1 MKLAIV
7 TDSSAYLNERIK
19 DHKDLFIIPIPVVI
33 DGQPFEEGVNI
44 QEDEFYR
51 LLNQSQEFPTTSQ
64 PVLGEVISLY
74 QDIQAKGYDTI
85 LSIHLSEGISGFVRT
100 LHTIK
105 DELKGLTIV
114 PYDSTITS
122 VPMGYMVEK
131 ALELKDQ
138 GNNLDEIIAG
148 ADRIRDTTNAYII
161 VDDLNN
167 LVRGGRLTNGAAII
181 GGLLKIK
188 PVLTFTDGKIVLYEK
203 IRSLKKALQRTE
215 EIIGQ
220 HRQDSAEELRLYVI
234 HANNLELAQVEYDKL
249 KQQYPDAVI
258 EIGSFG
264 PVIGTHLG
272 DKAVALGVAGM

>member
-19 DHKDLFIIPIPVVI
+19 EHKDLFIIPIPVVI

-74 QDIQAKGYDTI
+74 QEIQAKGYDTI

-105 DELKGLTIV
+105 DELDGLTII

-122 VPMGYMVEK
+122 LPMGYMVEK

-138 GNNLDEIIAG
+138 GKNLDEIIAG
-148 ADRIRDTTNAYII
+148 VDHIRDTTNAYII

-188 PVLTFTDGKIVLYEK
+188 PVLTFTEGKIVLYEK

-220 HRQDSAEELRLYVI
+220 HRQESPEELRLYVI

-272 DKAVALGVAGM
+272 DKAVALGVSGM

>member
-33 DGQPFEEGVNI
+33 DGQPFEEGVDI
-44 QEDEFYR
+44 HEDEFYR

-64 PVLGEVISLY
+64 PVLGEVITMY
-74 QDIQAKGYDTI
+74 QEIQAKGYDTI

-105 DELKGLTIV
+105 EEIDGLTII

-122 VPMGYMVEK
+122 LPMGYMVEK
-131 ALELKDQ
+131 ALELTDAGKE
-138 GNNLDEIIAG
+138 LPEIIAG
-148 ADRIRDTTNAYII
+148 VDRIRDTTNAYII

-188 PVLTFTDGKIVLYEK
+188 PILTFTDGKIVLYEK

-220 HRQDSAEELRLYVI
+220 HRQDSSDELRLYVI
-234 HANNLELAQVEYDKL
+234 HANNLELAQTEYEKL
-249 KQQYPDAVI
+249 RQLYPEAVI

-272 DKAVALGVAGM
+272 DKAIALGVSGI